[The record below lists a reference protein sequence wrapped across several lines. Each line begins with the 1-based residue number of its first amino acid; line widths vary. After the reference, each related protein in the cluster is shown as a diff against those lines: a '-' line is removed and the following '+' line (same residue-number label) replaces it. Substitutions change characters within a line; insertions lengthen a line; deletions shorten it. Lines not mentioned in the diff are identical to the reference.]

1 MKNKQAMFSNYLYV
15 IFGSTLFAFAVNYF
29 IIPLNLYNGGLI
41 GIAQVIRTLVI
52 EDLHWNIGFD
62 FSGIL
67 NFMFNLPLFFMAY
80 KVISRKFFYLTLCS
94 IITQTIALTLIP
106 IPSVPL
112 INDILT
118 SLILGGLIGGFGIG
132 VCLQKG
138 GSGAGIDILG
148 VYFSIKYKS
157 ISVGKLSMMI
167 NACIYVVCAMKFNIQ
182 VAIYS
187 LLYAVV
193 FSMVVDRIHFQNI
206 AMSAMIFTKNKEVK
220 KTILE
225 KMTRGVTYW
234 HGMGAFTDTDTD
246 VLVTIISKYEVAR
259 LKKIVL
265 DIDPQAFIILNEGL
279 QITGNYER
287 RLIQ

>member
-234 HGMGAFTDTDTD
+234 HGMGAFTDADTD